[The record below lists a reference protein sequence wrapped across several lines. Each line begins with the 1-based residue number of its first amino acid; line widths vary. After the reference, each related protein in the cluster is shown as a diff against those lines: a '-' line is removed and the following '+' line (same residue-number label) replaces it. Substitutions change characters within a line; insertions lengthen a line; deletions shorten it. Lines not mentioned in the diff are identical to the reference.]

1 MGAHIPAP
9 PAPVLGLGTVNEERP
24 ADRRGGAS
32 CWRWFVVA
40 VLDEG
45 RS

>member
-1 MGAHIPAP
+1 MGAHMSAQ
-9 PAPVLGLGTVNEERP
+9 PAPVLGLGSVNDERP
-24 ADRRGGAS
+24 TNRRGGAS
-32 CWRWFVVA
+32 CWRSFVVA